1 MLEPAFPFGV
11 SDANSQL
18 IRIMA
23 VKPIVIAA
31 AFALLAGPALA
42 QSMTETKTTT
52 TTTIAPAQ
60 ETEMQEYITHEHPV
74 AIAPPAG
81 FTVSEGA
88 VVPQAVELNTFP
100 TERHW
105 SYDYATIGDRTVL
118 VDPRTRTIIH
128 VFH

>member
-1 MLEPAFPFGV
+1 M
-11 SDANSQL
+11 
-18 IRIMA
+18 
-23 VKPIVIAA
+23 KPIVLAA

-42 QSMTETKTTT
+42 QSVSETKTTT

-81 FTVSEGA
+81 FSVTTGA

-118 VDPRTRTIIH
+118 VDPHTREIIH